1 LGVAQKDLG
10 ASLLRRDLI
19 SQKDYDR
26 AITIHHEVGTPL
38 GLALVRIGAIDE
50 NELLRVQ
57 SEDLG
62 LGILTRP
69 ELPAPAE
76 VREAAAATGTR
87 LSWWITK
94 EAAPWFS
101 GSEETGDRLFHCV
114 SRHPLDPGLQDLVRA
129 VSGAP
134 VRFHLASGQTLET
147 LLSELGESASSAE
160 SEDEGRD
167 VQRLREL
174 AEEAPAIDFVG
185 AVFAEALKRGASD
198 VHIEP
203 FEDQFVVRLRVDGV
217 MTTWRSAPRSAFD
230 AVASRLKLL
239 SGMNIAE
246 RRLPQDGRQSI
257 RISGR
262 ELDLRVSTLP
272 ATWGESIVL
281 RLLGK
286 TSALPEMTALGFSD
300 DQQDT
305 MLRLVH
311 NPHGVV
317 AITGPTGSGKT
328 TTIYRLL
335 SHLNNGAR
343 KIITVEDPVEF
354 DLPGVMQ
361 LQTKSEIGLT
371 FASGLRSI
379 LRQDPDVIMVGEIRD
394 PETAQIAVQA
404 ALTGHLVITTLH
416 TNSALAAVPRLLDLG
431 IESYL
436 LADVLR
442 GLAAQ
447 RLLRRLCRHC
457 ATPMPDGDASDAEEL
472 VARHLGP
479 QPEPANW
486 LLPRG
491 CEACGGTGYQGRVG
505 VYEIAETSDAVLTQI
520 RDRATENE
528 LSATAARHG
537 FRSLHEDGLA
547 KARRG
552 LTSLDEVNRVLS
564 S

>member
-1 LGVAQKDLG
+1 M
-10 ASLLRRDLI
+10 
-19 SQKDYDR
+19 
-26 AITIHHEVGTPL
+26 TIHEEVGTPL

-50 NELLRVQ
+50 NDLLKVL

-62 LGILTRP
+62 LPILSRDG
-69 ELPAPAE
+69 LPSPAD
-76 VREAAAATGTR
+76 VRAAAAETGTR
-87 LSWWITK
+87 VSWWITK
-94 EAAPWFS
+94 EAAPWF
-101 GSEETGDRLFHCV
+101 TGEGEDRVFHCV
-114 SRHPLDPGLQDLVRA
+114 SRHPLDPGLGDLVRA

-147 LLSELGESASSAE
+147 LLAELGETASSAAL
-160 SEDEGRD
+160 EDESRD
-167 VQRLREL
+167 AQRLREL

-286 TSALPEMTALGFSD
+286 TSALPEMTALGFSRE
-300 DQQDT
+300 QQDT

-311 NPHGVV
+311 NPHGIV

-379 LRQDPDVIMVGEIRD
+379 LRQDPDIIMVGEIRD
-394 PETAQIAVQA
+394 TETAQIAVQA

-447 RLLRRLCRHC
+447 RLLRRLCSAC
-457 ATPMPDGDASDAEEL
+457 AVPMPPSEAKEAEALFKKEC
-472 VARHLGP
+472 GK
-479 QPEPANW
+479 PADEAHW
-486 LLPRG
+486 RLPRG
-491 CEACGGTGYQGRVG
+491 CDACGGTGYQGRAG
-505 VYEIAETSDAVLTQI
+505 VYEIAETSDALLTQI
-520 RDRATENE
+520 RDRATEHE
-528 LSATAARHG
+528 LSATATASG
-537 FRSLHEDGLA
+537 FRTLYQDGLI

-552 LTSLDEVNRVLS
+552 LTSLDEVARVLS